1 MATTYPTS
9 IDSFSNPV
17 STKVNG
23 QDYVKAEHINDIQD
37 AVRAMQISLVGSG
50 VSVNFGSN
58 YFVPASASFKAAI
71 ETLDAALESI
81 RADGETHRTLSMITD
96 AAQHHANVIEF
107 SSGSGAVLADISPMR
122 VQTALEVVRQEIN
135 LMLAG
140 GTIRGK
146 SLNNL
151 YILKT
156 GPAVVTGTMEV
167 QDDFS
172 TSGSNQLGTTLSHI
186 TTTSGNL
193 NVGNNLD
200 VLGDTALH
208 GDISLDDS
216 LKIGLGNQLAYSFL
230 SFSSTETKLQSLND
244 IKMKLDANGLV
255 DGLNQLASFQIL
267 DAVDQVAFSV
277 NELGAAILQ
286 SSLTTPEGFFTSK
299 IDIGNSSKLEI
310 TNSSLDTDEV
320 SMRILLDKGAVGT
333 NSKLTV
339 SRDGY
344 LGDSP
349 ANSNVMMQ
357 ATETEFY
364 SGRSVLLPS
373 LTETGTV
380 AFKFFSNNP
389 SGEFNGQFVRFRQKK
404 TGIPSVNFTINSS
417 NSVNVG
423 TVQVGLVN
431 EDGFFIE
438 CDSQAVG
445 MVYLEGTFEA

>member
-1 MATTYPTS
+1 MATTYPSS

-58 YFVPASASFKAAI
+58 YFVPASASFKTAV
-71 ETLDAALESI
+71 ETLDSALETV
-81 RADGETHRTLSMITD
+81 RADGDTHRTLSMITD

-140 GTIRGK
+140 GTVRGS

-151 YILKT
+151 YILKS

-167 QDDFS
+167 QDDFQ
-172 TSGSNQLGTTLSHI
+172 TNGNNQLGQTLSHTTI
-186 TTTSGNL
+186 TAGDL
-193 NVGNNLD
+193 NVGKDLD
-200 VLGDTALH
+200 VLGTSNFHD
-208 GDISLDDS
+208 DIKLDDS
-216 LKIGLGNQLAYSFL
+216 SKLGLEGQLAYSYL
-230 SFSSTETKLQSLND
+230 TFSSTETRLQSLND
-244 IKMKLDANGLV
+244 IILKLDANGLV
-255 DGLNQLASFQIL
+255 DGLNQLASFQLL
-267 DAVDQVAFSV
+267 DAVNQVAFSV
-277 NELGAAILQ
+277 NELGAAVLQ
-286 SSLTTPEGFFTSK
+286 TSLTTGEGFFTSK
-299 IDIGNSSKLEI
+299 IDVGNSSKLEI
-310 TNSSLDTDEV
+310 TNNSIDTDE
-320 SMRILLDKGAVGT
+320 SNLRILLDKSSTGVD
-333 NSKLTV
+333 SKLTV
-339 SRDGY
+339 SKDGY

-389 SGEFNGQFVRFRQKK
+389 SGEFQGNFVRFRQKK
-404 TGIPSVNFTINSS
+404 TGIPSVNFTINNA

-423 TVQVGLVN
+423 TVQVGLTN
-431 EDGFFIE
+431 EDGFYIE
-438 CDSQAVG
+438 CDSLAVG